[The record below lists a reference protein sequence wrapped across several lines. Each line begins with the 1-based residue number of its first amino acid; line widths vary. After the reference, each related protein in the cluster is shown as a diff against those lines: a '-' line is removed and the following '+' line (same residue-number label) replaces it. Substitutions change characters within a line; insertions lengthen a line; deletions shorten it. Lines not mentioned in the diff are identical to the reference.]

1 MRCTRFA
8 MTLRR
13 DTSYPV
19 MVELGDQSIELSHMS
34 SKDTE
39 ALLRFAAGLSEHDLL
54 FLRRDIRQ
62 LDVIEDWL
70 MEIDSGGVLTILAK
84 QGDDVAG
91 ETTIQADSMHWS
103 SHVAELRVVV
113 AQSARGRGLSKLLT
127 AEALKVAGR
136 SGLKKVI
143 ARMTV
148 DQKGAIALFRSLGFE
163 REALMRDHVMDL
175 EEKTHDLV
183 VMSLFVEGRDS

>member
-1 MRCTRFA
+1 

-19 MVELGDQSIELSHMS
+19 RVEVGDQSIELSHMS

-70 MEIDSGGVLTILAK
+70 MDLDSGGVLTILAK
-84 QGDDVAG
+84 AGDEVVG
-91 ETTIQADSMHWS
+91 ETTIHADSMHWS

-127 AEALKVAGR
+127 GEALKVAVR

-148 DQKGAIALFRSLGFE
+148 DQKGAIALFRGLGFE

-175 EEKTHDLV
+175 EEKTHDLI
-183 VMSLFVEGRDS
+183 VMSLFVEGNES

>member
-1 MRCTRFA
+1 
-8 MTLRR
+8 
-13 DTSYPV
+13 
-19 MVELGDQSIELSHMS
+19 MVALGDQTIELAHMS

-70 MEIDSGGVLTILAK
+70 MDIDSGSVLTILAR
-84 QGDDVAG
+84 QGGEVVG
-91 ETTIQADSMHWS
+91 ETTIHADSMHWS

-113 AQSARGRGLSKLLT
+113 SQSARGRGLSKLLT
-127 AEALKVAGR
+127 GDALKVASR

-148 DQKGAIALFRSLGFE
+148 DQKWAIELFRGLGFE
-163 REALMRDHVMDL
+163 REALLRDHVMDL

-183 VMSLFVEGRDS
+183 VMSLFVEGKTS